1 MFFFFSSAV
10 SMTTGGFTLQSY
22 FGVQKSNTMDAIKT
36 QINLTVE
43 DPAKFN
49 SPKIEMSS
57 EEGKKTSCHRLRHR
71 DMNILT
77 PSGFWTPQVNS
88 LKLPRLLYTH
98 HSTNWQICHLIFY
111 GLLWVTTHKLILFPN
126 IILIEFPFKLDKRY
140 RISYISAKHHIV
152 VFIWIPHPLHPLPE
166 LTTFSWTF
174 WMFFFFF

>member
-1 MFFFFSSAV
+1 MFFFSAFSI
-10 SMTTGGFTLQSY
+10 TTGGFTLQSY

-49 SPKIEMSS
+49 SPKMEMSG

-77 PSGFWTPQVNS
+77 PSGFWTPRVFNS

-98 HSTNWQICHLIFY
+98 HSTNRQIAHSS
-111 GLLWVTTHKLILFPN
+111 LWSLVSNDTQTYPVSQCNF
-126 IILIEFPFKLDKRY
+126 IEFPLKLDKRY
-140 RISYISAKHHIV
+140 RISYISAKHHR
-152 VFIWIPHPLHPLPE
+152 
-166 LTTFSWTF
+166 
-174 WMFFFFF
+174 